1 MNRFDHSAPANGP
14 NGGGRPRGASAAARP
29 RRGKS
34 AMAREANMTGWLFVS
49 PMVLGFALLLIAPLV
64 MAFSMSFTD
73 WPLLGEAKFI
83 GLDNYHALLV
93 DSLFWKS
100 LGNTFY
106 FAAGLVPLNIA
117 LALSLALLLARN
129 LPGMGIFRTAIFM
142 PVVTSLIV
150 WSIVWKYMF
159 ATDSGFINQL
169 LQLVGIQGPA
179 WLYNPKLAMPAVI
192 VTSVLKNVGLNMV
205 LFITAL
211 QQVPSH
217 LYEAAKIDGA
227 GRAKTFFSVTVP
239 MITPTI
245 FLTTILTVI
254 GSMKV
259 FGQIYVMTHGG
270 PGNSTKVLVY
280 YIWEKAFRLFEFG
293 YASALAFILFFII
306 LIFTLIQWQLRTRW
320 VFHES

>member
-1 MNRFDHSAPANGP
+1 
-14 NGGGRPRGASAAARP
+14 
-29 RRGKS
+29 
-34 AMAREANMTGWLFVS
+34 
-49 PMVLGFALLLIAPLV
+49 LLIAPLI

-83 GLDNYHALLV
+83 GLDNYRALWA
-93 DSLFWKS
+93 DPLFWKA

-106 FAAGLVPLNIA
+106 FAAGLVPLNIT
-117 LALSLALLLARN
+117 LALGLALLLARN

-159 ATDSGFINQL
+159 ATDSGFINQI
-169 LQLVGIQGPA
+169 LQLFGIQGPA
-179 WLYNPKLAMPAVI
+179 WLYNPKLAMPAII

-227 GRAKTFFSVTVP
+227 GRTKTFFSVTLP

-245 FLTTILTVI
+245 FLTTIMTVI

-259 FGQIYVMTHGG
+259 FGQIYVMTQGG

-293 YASALAFILFFII
+293 YAAALAFVLFFLI
-306 LIFTLIQWQLRTRW
+306 LVFTLIQWHLRKRW